1 MTETEATP
9 AGGRRNVLILASSLA
24 LNMTAISIMV
34 VVSALVGQMLAENK
48 ALATLPFSLQFIG
61 TMAISFPISMLM
73 QRFGRRFGFTL
84 GAMLGVFAGAI
95 MVVAVYLGDFWLF
108 ALGNALVGAANGV
121 AQFYRFAAAEVS
133 SAAFRPKAISLVLAG
148 GVVAAIFG
156 PELAKWSIDLLN
168 PYIFA
173 GCFVVVM
180 ALNLAA
186 VGLLQALR
194 IPGLTLAQRK
204 ETGRPLSAIV
214 RQPAYI
220 VSVIGGIS
228 AFSVMIMVMTATPL
242 AMVACG
248 HAFEDA
254 AFVIQWHAL
263 GMFAPSFVTGHL
275 IARFGVLNIMFV
287 GVAMFAGCIATN
299 LAGIDVF
306 NFWLANLLLG
316 VGWNFLFIGSSTLLT
331 ETHTPAERGKAQ
343 GLNDFLVFGIVAVC
357 SFAAGALHS
366 ILGWAA
372 VNLGGIL
379 PAVAILIA
387 LVWLRGHRRAAVPAS

>member
-1 MTETEATP
+1 MAEPDASPTRA
-9 AGGRRNVLILASSLA
+9 RRNVLILAVCLA
-24 LNMTAISIMV
+24 LNMTAVSIMV

-61 TMAISFPISMLM
+61 TMAISIPASMLM
-73 QRFGRRFGFTL
+73 QRWGRRFGFTL
-84 GAMLGVFAGAI
+84 GAGIGVLAGAI
-95 MVVAVYLGDFWLF
+95 MTVAIYLGDFWLF
-108 ALGNALVGAANGV
+108 ALGNALVGSANGV

-133 SAAFRPKAISLVLAG
+133 SLSFRPKAISLVLAG
-148 GVVAAIFG
+148 GVVSAFVG
-156 PELAKWSIDLLN
+156 PELAKWSSDLLN

-180 ALNLAA
+180 VLGVAA
-186 VGLLQALR
+186 IGLLQFLR
-194 IPGLTLAQRK
+194 IPGLTAAQRR
-204 ETGRPLSAIV
+204 EPGRPLRTIA
-214 RQPAYI
+214 RQPKYI

-275 IARFGVLNIMFV
+275 IARFGVRTIMLV
-287 GVAMFAGCIATN
+287 GVAMFAACIGVN
-299 LAGIDVF
+299 LSGIDVF
-306 NFWLANLLLG
+306 HFWLANVLLG

-331 ETHTPAERGKAQ
+331 ETYTPAERGKAQ
-343 GLNDFLVFGIVAVC
+343 ALNDFLVFGVVAVA

-366 ILGWAA
+366 LVGWEA
-372 VNLGGIL
+372 VNLGGVL
-379 PAVAILIA
+379 PAIAILVA
-387 LVWLRGHRRAAVPAS
+387 LLWLRRRPDTAATPA